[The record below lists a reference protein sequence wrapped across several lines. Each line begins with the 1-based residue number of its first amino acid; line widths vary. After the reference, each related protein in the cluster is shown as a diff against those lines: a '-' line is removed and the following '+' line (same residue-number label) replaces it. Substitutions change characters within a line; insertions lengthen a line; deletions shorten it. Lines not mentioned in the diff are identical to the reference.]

1 MSKIPP
7 ERARWHSCGWN
18 TERLALTVLSMSA
31 FRMVLGL
38 ASSSTENYSVATIIL
53 RASLATCLLISTD
66 HVVCAAPKDAGKP
79 TLQIWRRSHATLGGI
94 CPNSVQKFFG
104 IRNTVLLPSWN

>member
-7 ERARWHSCGWN
+7 ERVRWHSCGWN

-38 ASSSTENYSVATIIL
+38 ASSSTENYSAATITL
-53 RASLATCLLISTD
+53 RVSLATCLLISTD
-66 HVVCAAPKDAGKP
+66 HVVCAAPKDAGKL
-79 TLQIWRRSHATLGGI
+79 TLQIWQRSHVTLGGI

-104 IRNTVLLPSWN
+104 IRNMIPSPLWN